1 LAIKNGQSRETDNTG
16 YITKKKPTI
25 NNCGKDE
32 PNIVLCVYKGNNKIT
47 GLRTILQRES
57 PNSFTCFHGGTCVAS
72 VSGYSGSCVCK
83 PGNTGYRCEIV
94 LDPCSNIEC
103 QNGGECT
110 QISTGFGFQC
120 ICQSGYNGVHCEIQS
135 DPCEYIECA
144 NGGTCKSYTDHYVC
158 ICDPHYGGKHCKT
171 LLMPSDQT
179 VSNIPSNND
188 LPVETD
194 SSSEYPLSEATH
206 VPP

>member
-1 LAIKNGQSRETDNTG
+1 MGR
-16 YITKKKPTI
+16 
-25 NNCGKDE
+25 NCDFVMNPCMG
-32 PNIVLCVYKGNNKIT
+32 I
-47 GLRTILQRES
+47 
-57 PNSFTCFHGGTCVAS
+57 TCFHGGTCVPS

-135 DPCEYIECA
+135 DPCEYIECT

-194 SSSEYPLSEATH
+194 SSSSTQILYRRIYLFISIIFCKTMLWIIINLFY
-206 VPP
+206 V

>member
-1 LAIKNGQSRETDNTG
+1 MGR
-16 YITKKKPTI
+16 
-25 NNCGKDE
+25 NCDFVMNPCMG
-32 PNIVLCVYKGNNKIT
+32 I
-47 GLRTILQRES
+47 
-57 PNSFTCFHGGTCVAS
+57 TCFHGGTCVAS
-72 VSGYSGSCVCK
+72 GSGYSGSCVCK

-110 QISTGFGFQC
+110 RISTGFGFQC

-135 DPCEYIECA
+135 DPCEYTECA
-144 NGGTCKSYTDHYVC
+144 NGGICKSYTDHYVC

-179 VSNIPSNND
+179 VSNSPSNND
-188 LPVETD
+188 LPVETG
-194 SSSEYPLSEATH
+194 SSSSTKLLYSIYLFISIIFCKTMLWVIIH
-206 VPP
+206 LFYV